1 MALLRARHLS
11 CRIGER
17 TLWRELDLTLKQG
30 ECWGILGGNGSG
42 KTTLL
47 HTLAGLRAPSSGQVQ
62 LDDMALSSFSRRDIA
77 IRLGLL
83 LQDSHDVFPATVW
96 ESVLSGRHPHLG
108 RWQQESADDHSL
120 ASEALQ
126 QMDLIGLECRPVQSL
141 SGGERRRLAVA
152 TLLTQNPALLLL
164 DEPLNHLDLRHQ
176 QRLLQLL
183 HQLCN
188 DSGKTVAM
196 VLHDPNQALHYCD
209 HVLLLKGD
217 GSWKA
222 DRSENLLT
230 AESLSDLY
238 GCSIQELNQGNRRV
252 FLPGQ

>member
-1 MALLRARHLS
+1 
-11 CRIGER
+11 IGER

-126 QMDLIGLECRPVQSL
+126 HMDLIGLEYRPVQSL

-152 TLLTQNPALLLL
+152 TL
-164 DEPLNHLDLRHQ
+164 
-176 QRLLQLL
+176 
-183 HQLCN
+183 
-188 DSGKTVAM
+188 
-196 VLHDPNQALHYCD
+196 
-209 HVLLLKGD
+209 
-217 GSWKA
+217 
-222 DRSENLLT
+222 
-230 AESLSDLY
+230 
-238 GCSIQELNQGNRRV
+238 
-252 FLPGQ
+252 